1 MAGKGVKKDI
11 NFGAVTNIFKS
22 KQSSAS
28 GGLGGIRQFNY
39 SAVSHTG
46 IRQKGKMAGPSA
58 DAIAQALTED
68 GWVPLKISEVQSGGL
83 NLDLG
88 NMLNRKPF
96 KLNLEQQTTFS
107 RQLAELLDA
116 GVPISKALN
125 SISEETDPIMKRL
138 CQEIQEKLSA
148 GIPFSDALAFFP
160 DAFDEVFCAY
170 VSSGEASGTLP
181 ETIARLSKTIQKRSA
196 VRKKIK
202 AISSYPK
209 FVSIAIGGIV
219 FGIMWGLVPTFVK
232 IYQGF
237 NKPLPAATQV
247 LVDISNN
254 ISPFTFTKTITQSKP
269 PTQWFWFLDGS
280 IDKSVVDVLMRIML
294 VVALWLGTEFLRK
307 SSGKEAKM
315 GGVIMKIAAT
325 LLITLFSYDWEFHM
339 IPVIIVAI
347 FFTSK
352 FMIQRFF
359 KQRENDIKWARIQDK
374 ILFKIPVF
382 GALNEKNALF
392 RWTATLAGGVS
403 SGVPLSRAI
412 DIASRTSGSVW
423 HKAVAPKIDESL
435 RSGRGL
441 AVSLN
446 DYRELYPGSLRSM
459 VATGEQTG
467 EIAKMLDNVAA
478 IIDNDIDAVVAGL
491 SAKIE
496 VMLLVVMG
504 TIVGGMVLVLYL
516 PIIQLATIQQG

>member
-1 MAGKGVKKDI
+1 
-11 NFGAVTNIFKS
+11 
-22 KQSSAS
+22 
-28 GGLGGIRQFNY
+28 
-39 SAVSHTG
+39 
-46 IRQKGKMAGPSA
+46 
-58 DAIAQALTED
+58 
-68 GWVPLKISEVQSGGL
+68 
-83 NLDLG
+83 
-88 NMLNRKPF
+88 
-96 KLNLEQQTTFS
+96 
-107 RQLAELLDA
+107 
-116 GVPISKALN
+116 
-125 SISEETDPIMKRL
+125 
-138 CQEIQEKLSA
+138 
-148 GIPFSDALAFFP
+148 
-160 DAFDEVFCAY
+160 
-170 VSSGEASGTLP
+170 
-181 ETIARLSKTIQKRSA
+181 
-196 VRKKIK
+196 
-202 AISSYPK
+202 
-209 FVSIAIGGIV
+209 
-219 FGIMWGLVPTFVK
+219 
-232 IYQGF
+232 
-237 NKPLPAATQV
+237 
-247 LVDISNN
+247 
-254 ISPFTFTKTITQSKP
+254 
-269 PTQWFWFLDGS
+269 
-280 IDKSVVDVLMRIML
+280 MRIML

-339 IPVIIVAI
+339 IPVIIAAI